1 MLGGRLTRSTRVRR
15 RRMQRAYQGATLV
28 VGLALVAG
36 VAYTAFTKHV
46 TLVVDGRP
54 QGIRTTSG
62 NVQDLLGSEG
72 ISLTSGVLVA
82 PPPGTAL
89 ADGMTVVVSPA
100 PELPEG
106 AFATPLGTVYQ
117 SPTDV
122 GVWAV
127 IGTGGLADARR
138 LVESSGSASSAGSSP
153 AVTVQTVVSGK
164 VHDVLTNADTA
175 GDLLSAMGIEP
186 DANDRVR
193 PSLSTP
199 LHPGLVL
206 RYDRVSV
213 VTRIEA
219 VTIPHGIQTRF
230 VASMVPGTVK
240 VTRKGRDGTG
250 RATFRVTMI
259 NGKPAERI
267 LIGRWIERAP
277 VPEIRRS
284 GPASMYGGSTEVPG
298 TFEHTQTGEA
308 SWYDPP
314 WSGLTAAHPSLPFGT
329 HVTVTDLAT
338 GRSVVVVINDR
349 GPFGVGRVID
359 LSPEAFQA
367 LRPLG
372 AGVLRVQ
379 LSW

>member
-1 MLGGRLTRSTRVRR
+1 M
-15 RRMQRAYQGATLV
+15 
-28 VGLALVAG
+28 VGIAMVAG

-54 QGIRTTSG
+54 QTIRTTSG

-82 PPPGTAL
+82 PPPGTVL
-89 ADGMTVVVSPA
+89 ADGMTVIVSPA

-138 LVESSGSASSAGSSP
+138 LVESSGSASRAGSSP
-153 AVTVQTVVSGK
+153 VVAVQTVVSGK

-199 LHPGLVL
+199 LHVGLVL
-206 RYDRVSV
+206 RYDRVNV

-219 VTIPHGIQTRF
+219 VTIPHGVRTRF
-230 VASMVPGTVK
+230 FESMVPGTVK
-240 VTRKGRDGTG
+240 VLREGRDGVG
-250 RATFRVTMI
+250 RATYRVTML
-259 NGKPAERI
+259 NGKPVSRVV
-267 LIGRWIERAP
+267 IGRWIERAP
-277 VPEIRRS
+277 EPEIRRS
-284 GPASMYGGSTEVPG
+284 GPESMYGGTTEVPG
-298 TFEHTQTGEA
+298 TRGHGQTGEA

-314 WSGLTAAHPSLPFGT
+314 WSGLTAAHPTLPFGT
-329 HVTVTDLAT
+329 YVTVTDVET
-338 GRSVVVVINDR
+338 GRSVVVVIDDR
-349 GPFGVGRVID
+349 GPFGPGRVID
-359 LSPEAFQA
+359 LSPEAFQI
-367 LRPLG
+367 LRPLRSG
-372 AGVLRVQ
+372 LFTVQ

>member
-1 MLGGRLTRSTRVRR
+1 
-15 RRMQRAYQGATLV
+15 MQRAYQGATLV

-240 VTRKGRDGTG
+240 VIEEGTRRHGPGDLPRHDDQREARRADLDRPLDRTGSRPRD
-250 RATFRVTMI
+250 
-259 NGKPAERI
+259 
-267 LIGRWIERAP
+267 
-277 VPEIRRS
+277 
-284 GPASMYGGSTEVPG
+284 
-298 TFEHTQTGEA
+298 
-308 SWYDPP
+308 
-314 WSGLTAAHPSLPFGT
+314 PSLRPRVDVRRLHRGAR
-329 HVTVTDLAT
+329 HA
-338 GRSVVVVINDR
+338 RAHADR
-349 GPFGVGRVID
+349 
-359 LSPEAFQA
+359 
-367 LRPLG
+367 
-372 AGVLRVQ
+372 
-379 LSW
+379 

>member
-1 MLGGRLTRSTRVRR
+1 
-15 RRMQRAYQGATLV
+15 MQRVYQGCTLV
-28 VGLALVAG
+28 VGVALVAS

-153 AVTVQTVVSGK
+153 AVAVQTVVSGK

-175 GDLLSAMGIEP
+175 GNLLSAMGIEP

-193 PSLSTP
+193 PSPSTP
-199 LHPGLVL
+199 LHPGLVV
-206 RYDRVSV
+206 RYDRVTV

-219 VTIPHGIQTRF
+219 VSIPYGIRTRF

-240 VTRKGRDGTG
+240 LIQEGHDGTG
-250 RATFRVTMI
+250 RATYRVKMI
-259 NGKPAERI
+259 NGRVAGRI

-277 VPEIRRS
+277 SRS
-284 GPASMYGGSTEVPG
+284 
-298 TFEHTQTGEA
+298 
-308 SWYDPP
+308 
-314 WSGLTAAHPSLPFGT
+314 SGARAPSRCTAAPPRCP
-329 HVTVTDLAT
+329 
-338 GRSVVVVINDR
+338 GRSRISRPARPR
-349 GPFGVGRVID
+349 GTTPRGR
-359 LSPEAFQA
+359 A
-367 LRPLG
+367 
-372 AGVLRVQ
+372 
-379 LSW
+379 